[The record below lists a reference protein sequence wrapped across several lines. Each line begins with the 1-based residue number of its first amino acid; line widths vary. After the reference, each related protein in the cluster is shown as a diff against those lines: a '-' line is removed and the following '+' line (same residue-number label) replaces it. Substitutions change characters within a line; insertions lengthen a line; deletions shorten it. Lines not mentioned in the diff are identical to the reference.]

1 MSEWE
6 SPETQVRCSVWDCAQ
21 NELNGLDELVNESL
35 IHIVSI
41 MATFAFVLLIQ
52 EITVSFDVSLGTHYT
67 CSLLLKSTFVSII
80 KRLAPHHD
88 ARFSAEHDWNANEY
102 NNDQRFRD
110 LLLTP
115 EEENVCTWITNNK
128 LLVTAS

>member
-1 MSEWE
+1 M
-6 SPETQVRCSVWDCAQ
+6 
-21 NELNGLDELVNESL
+21 NESL

-80 KRLAPHHD
+80 KRLELTSVTVTLFMGLFAPHHD
-88 ARFSAEHDWNANEY
+88 ASFSAEHDWNANEY